1 MTDPPRHPARRS
13 LPTLPDVQPSGAA
26 APSMRGPLPTS
37 NWVVP
42 GLLLCGAEPDG
53 PAALRLVML
62 GVRVFVCLQS
72 ELPSDRPLPYRAH
85 AERGSSSADDEP
97 LEFVHEPIPDGTTF
111 REEALRELVER
122 VAAAV
127 RVGRPVYVHCR
138 GGHGRTG
145 VVVACVLG
153 ELYPALTAAEVLGR
167 VQAYHDARANPC
179 GTLHPRGHKNDYV
192 ERLRWT
198 QQGGIRTD
206 YVANLGESL
215 FARISS
221 PLTAAQRRQAEARL
235 ARRPANCV
243 RSVREACACVGGIS

>member
-1 MTDPPRHPARRS
+1 MTVLTDPPRHPARRS

-179 GTLHPRGHKNDYV
+179 GTLLVRPR
-192 ERLRWT
+192 
-198 QQGGIRTD
+198 
-206 YVANLGESL
+206 
-215 FARISS
+215 S
-221 PLTAAQRRQAEARL
+221 PQTAAQRRQAEARL

-243 RSVREACACVGGIS
+243 RSVREACACVGGIG

>member
-97 LEFVHEPIPDGTTF
+97 LEFVHEPTTF

-138 GGHGRTG
+138 RGNDRTG
-145 VVVACVLG
+145 LVVACVLG

-167 VQAYHDARANPC
+167 VQAYHDARVDPC
-179 GTLHPRGHKNDYV
+179 GMLWQ
-192 ERLRWT
+192 LC
-198 QQGGIRTD
+198 
-206 YVANLGESL
+206 S
-215 FARISS
+215 
-221 PLTAAQRRQAEARL
+221 AQRRQAEA
-235 ARRPANCV
+235 
-243 RSVREACACVGGIS
+243 

>member
-127 RVGRPVYVHCR
+127 RVGRPVYVWLDFACIDQDDAALLVR
-138 GGHGRTG
+138 GVNSLPLYVQCADVFISLSGHPVYYDRAW
-145 VVVACVLG
+145 VMPPRMEAWNPVL
-153 ELYPALTAAEVLGR
+153 PR
-167 VQAYHDARANPC
+167 HDLS
-179 GTLHPRGHKNDYV
+179 GPRS
-192 ERLRWT
+192 T
-198 QQGGIRTD
+198 
-206 YVANLGESL
+206 
-215 FARISS
+215 
-221 PLTAAQRRQAEARL
+221 
-235 ARRPANCV
+235 
-243 RSVREACACVGGIS
+243 

>member
-1 MTDPPRHPARRS
+1 
-13 LPTLPDVQPSGAA
+13 
-26 APSMRGPLPTS
+26 MRGPLPTS

-97 LEFVHEPIPDGTTF
+97 LEFVHEPTTF
-111 REEALRELVER
+111 REDALRELVER

-127 RVGRPVYVHCR
+127 WAGRPVYVHCR

-167 VQAYHDARANPC
+167 VQAYHDARVDPC
-179 GTLHPRGHKNDYV
+179 GMLWQLCSV
-192 ERLRWT
+192 
-198 QQGGIRTD
+198 
-206 YVANLGESL
+206 
-215 FARISS
+215 
-221 PLTAAQRRQAEARL
+221 QRRQAEACL

-243 RSVREACACVGGIS
+243 RSVREGCACLEDRITSMYRF

>member
-13 LPTLPDVQPSGAA
+13 LPTLPDLQYTVFGAT

-97 LEFVHEPIPDGTTF
+97 LEFVHEPTTF

-167 VQAYHDARANPC
+167 VQAYHDARVDPC
-179 GTLHPRGHKNDYV
+179 GMLWQ
-192 ERLRWT
+192 LC
-198 QQGGIRTD
+198 
-206 YVANLGESL
+206 S
-215 FARISS
+215 
-221 PLTAAQRRQAEARL
+221 AQRRQAEACL

-243 RSVREACACVGGIS
+243 RSVREGCACLEDRITSMYRF

>member
-1 MTDPPRHPARRS
+1 
-13 LPTLPDVQPSGAA
+13 
-26 APSMRGPLPTS
+26 MRGPLPTS

-53 PAALRLVML
+53 AAALRLVML
-62 GVRVFVCLQS
+62 GIRVFVCLQS
-72 ELPSDRPLPYRAH
+72 ELPSDRPLPYRAR
-85 AERGSSSADDEP
+85 AERGSTSADGP

-111 REEALRELVER
+111 REEALQGLVER
-122 VAAAV
+122 VAAAAWA
-127 RVGRPVYVHCR
+127 GRPVYVHCR

-179 GTLHPRGHKNDYV
+179 GTLL
-192 ERLRWT
+192 LRP
-198 QQGGIRTD
+198 
-206 YVANLGESL
+206 L
-215 FARISS
+215 S
-221 PLTAAQRRQAEARL
+221 PQTAAQRRQAEARL

-243 RSVREACACVGGIS
+243 RSVREVCRCMGRIT

>member
-1 MTDPPRHPARRS
+1 
-13 LPTLPDVQPSGAA
+13 
-26 APSMRGPLPTS
+26 MRGPLPTS

-179 GTLHPRGHKNDYV
+179 GTPR
-192 ERLRWT
+192 ERQRERSSLFG
-198 QQGGIRTD
+198 QVFGAPGIR
-206 YVANLGESL
+206 
-215 FARISS
+215 S
-221 PLTAAQRRQAEARL
+221 PQTAAQRRQAEACL

-243 RSVREACACVGGIS
+243 RSVREGCACLEDRITSMYRF

>member
-26 APSMRGPLPTS
+26 APFMRGPLPTS

-97 LEFVHEPIPDGTTF
+97 LEFVHEPTTF

-138 GGHGRTG
+138 RGNDRTG
-145 VVVACVLG
+145 LVVACVLG

-179 GTLHPRGHKNDYV
+179 GTLLVRPR
-192 ERLRWT
+192 
-198 QQGGIRTD
+198 
-206 YVANLGESL
+206 
-215 FARISS
+215 S
-221 PLTAAQRRQAEARL
+221 PQTAAQRRQAEARL

-243 RSVREACACVGGIS
+243 RSVREACACVGGIG